1 MTVLPKMHLSFRG
14 NAVTEESLFL
24 GYGFFAFAL
33 NDKVAL
39 NDIVVWMVFWLLL
52 CEGFCLDSSL
62 RSE

>member
-1 MTVLPKMHLSFRG
+1 M
-14 NAVTEESLFL
+14 TEESLFL